1 MVRELLRIEPKE
13 LPLSLLNATWRVID
27 DDGSGQL
34 TAGEFG
40 KFMRIGMAPVT
51 VTPHKPRVNA
61 LDASERALRLR
72 DPVAE
77 RKLLVQE
84 SAERSRRWQDEED
97 RLAETLSRLQEQQMA
112 ATLEL
117 QAERKQER
125 RSKGSVGFRDGQG
138 QGRGGGGGGAGAT
151 GRGLDVSVNV
161 GKVSVGDMRAS
172 GAMRASP
179 VLR

>member
-1 MVRELLRIEPKE
+1 MVRELLRIEPRE

-51 VTPHKPRVNA
+51 VTPHKRRVSA
-61 LDASERALRLR
+61 LDASMDKRTLR

-77 RKLLVQE
+77 RKLLIQE
-84 SAERSRRWQDEED
+84 SADRSRRWQDEEEK
-97 RLAETLSRLQEQQMA
+97 LAETLQRLQEQQMA

-117 QAERKQER
+117 QGERKNKGA
-125 RSKGSVGFRDGQG
+125 KGSVGFRDSQG
-138 QGRGGGGGGAGAT
+138 QHRTGQGAGAT
-151 GRGLDVSVNV
+151 GRGLDVSVAV
-161 GKVSVGDMRAS
+161 GKVSVGDMRVPS
-172 GAMRASP
+172 SP
-179 VLR
+179 VQQR

>member
-84 SAERSRRWQDEED
+84 SADRSRRWQDEED

-125 RSKGSVGFRDGQG
+125 RDKSVGFRDGQG
-138 QGRGGGGGGAGAT
+138 QGRGGGGAGAT

-161 GKVSVGDMRAS
+161 GKVSVGDMRS
-172 GAMRASP
+172 PSP